1 MTETDDLI
9 EGQILLLTAAKA
21 SVPPERLPDLVD
33 RAQTLL
39 APRRERYRR
48 EFERAYT
55 DADREMFLVNW
66 GHWDDLGEELEL
78 TERETAAVRRAHEE
92 QVRRIGRRQDREGE
106 FETAF
111 EIREPVLIGR

>member
-1 MTETDDLI
+1 MTEPGDPI

-39 APRRERYRR
+39 ASRRDRYRR

-55 DADREMFLVNW
+55 DADREAFLVDW

-92 QVRRIGRRQDREGE
+92 QVRRIGRRQDREEE

-111 EIREPVLIGR
+111 EIREPVLIAR